1 MSLATAASPLRPA
14 RMIFAG
20 PLVPRLVAGLA
31 VVALWQVAVKLF
43 MPDYVATP
51 FGIALA
57 FPHVV
62 SSAPFLAALAQTMAA
77 VAEGVLIAI
86 VLGTALGL
94 VIGRSVLAE
103 RALLYY
109 VNAFYAMPILVML
122 PLFSLWF
129 GYTSAARLATIV
141 FSAIFSIILNVADGA
156 RSMPKEYLETAR
168 SFRSG
173 RFRELVEIVLPASMP
188 YFLAGIAAG
197 IRARADRRGGGRVLH
212 RHRRLGLFH
221 PVQLAHL
228 PPERG
233 LRRGA
238 VPGGLRRRRRRAR
251 HLGNAALFALVPPRR
266 KGGMSETGASRRA
279 GQIGAVALGAAFR
292 RQRDHS
298 H

>member
-1 MSLATAASPLRPA
+1 MAVTALTTPA
-14 RMIFAG
+14 RRRLFAG
-20 PLVPRLVAGLA
+20 PLVPRLAAGMA
-31 VVALWQVAVKLF
+31 VVTLWQVAVRLF

-57 FPHVV
+57 FPHVIT
-62 SSAPFLAALAQTMAA
+62 SAPFLAALAQTMAA
-77 VAEGVLIAI
+77 VAEGVLIAV

-141 FSAIFSIILNVADGA
+141 FSAIFSIVLNVADGA

-173 RFRELVEIVLPASMP
+173 RFRELIEVVLPAAMP
-188 YFLAGIAAG
+188 YFLAGLRLASG
-197 IRARADRRGGGRVLH
+197 RAL
-212 RHRRLGLFH
+212 
-221 PVQLAHL
+221 
-228 PPERG
+228 
-233 LRRGA
+233 
-238 VPGGLRRRRRRAR
+238 
-251 HLGNAALFALVPPRR
+251 
-266 KGGMSETGASRRA
+266 
-279 GQIGAVALGAAFR
+279 IGAVVAEFFTAIGGLGYFILFNSRTFHQNEAFVAVLFLAGFGVGADALVTWGTRHYLPWYR
-292 RQRDHS
+292 RDEKAE
-298 H
+298 

>member
-31 VVALWQVAVKLF
+31 VAALWEIAVRLF

-51 FGIALA
+51 LGILA
-57 FPHVV
+57 VFPHVV
-62 SSAPFLAALAQTMAA
+62 AGAPFLAALAQTMAA

-141 FSAIFSIILNVADGA
+141 FSAIFSIVLNVADGA
-156 RSMPKEYLETAR
+156 RSMPKEYIETAR

-173 RFRELVEIVLPASMP
+173 RFRELFEVVLPAAMP
-188 YFLAGIAAG
+188 YVLAGLRLASGRALIGAVVAEFFTAIGGLGYFILFYSRTFHHNVAFVAVLFLAGFGVGADALITWG
-197 IRARADRRGGGRVLH
+197 TRAYLPWYRRDEK
-212 RHRRLGLFH
+212 
-221 PVQLAHL
+221 A
-228 PPERG
+228 E
-233 LRRGA
+233 
-238 VPGGLRRRRRRAR
+238 
-251 HLGNAALFALVPPRR
+251 
-266 KGGMSETGASRRA
+266 
-279 GQIGAVALGAAFR
+279 
-292 RQRDHS
+292 
-298 H
+298 